1 MPRPASLAVIA
12 AAFVAGLFLPDWVG
26 RLAVPPPPV
35 PSSVALEATPEP
47 EPGRLETGSAPGAAV
62 RAKADG
68 TVEAESG
75 DVITPLD
82 ARDPSAL
89 VMTPSR
95 LQLPSCA
102 QAPCDCSKD
111 RLHRYAPKA
120 PRHKELDA
128 LRGKAK
134 KKSS

>member
-1 MPRPASLAVIA
+1 MPRPVSFVVIA

-26 RLAVPPPPV
+26 ILAVPPRAA
-35 PSSVALEATPEP
+35 PSHVALEPAPEP
-47 EPGRLETGSAPGAAV
+47 EPQRMESGPAPGGAL
-62 RAKADG
+62 RRSADG
-68 TVEAESG
+68 TVQAESR
-75 DVITPLD
+75 DLITPLD

-95 LQLPSCA
+95 LQPPSCA
-102 QAPCDCSKD
+102 QAPCDCGKD

-120 PRHKELDA
+120 PRHRELDA